1 MKNPS
6 RSPDYTIQIGNFLF
20 KNHLYLLLLNSIN
33 DTTHC
38 PLHMYR
44 HSSAIKKKNL
54 PKKECDTATQRKSIT
69 CYFINV
75 FLLFSC
81 FFFYRKNSRKMN
93 HKLVNSWVLLSLLMS
108 TLVYS
113 YPQPQAQ
120 SSHIAAQYL
129 PKTVQPQAEQQQQQQ
144 QYQYLRFQQPQPRI
158 QHYQVHSAPQYQQ
171 QPQQQNQQPA
181 EIREAQ
187 PRKFA
192 QKANAV
198 KKVDLTDVEND
209 IETNQI
215 ENTGPFSWTN
225 MLGTFMQ
232 MVVQNSP
239 ANLPTKSEDT
249 DSVAVGQTSPWANII
264 SIGMY
269 SIIIIFFIFF

>member
-1 MKNPS
+1 
-6 RSPDYTIQIGNFLF
+6 
-20 KNHLYLLLLNSIN
+20 
-33 DTTHC
+33 
-38 PLHMYR
+38 
-44 HSSAIKKKNL
+44 
-54 PKKECDTATQRKSIT
+54 
-69 CYFINV
+69 
-75 FLLFSC
+75 
-81 FFFYRKNSRKMN
+81 MN

-129 PKTVQPQAEQQQQQQ
+129 PKTVQPQAEQQQQH
-144 QYQYLRFQQPQPRI
+144 YQYLRFQQPQPRI

-171 QPQQQNQQPA
+171 QPQQQSQQPA
-181 EIREAQ
+181 EIHEAQ

-209 IETNQI
+209 IESNQI
-215 ENTGPFSWTN
+215 DNPGPFSWTN
-225 MLGTFMQ
+225 MLGTLMQ
-232 MVVQNSP
+232 MVIQNAP
-239 ANLPTKSEDT
+239 TNLPTKSEDN
-249 DSVAVGQTSPWANII
+249 DVAVGQTSPWANII

-269 SIIIIFFIFF
+269 SNFIPFIRIRYISI